1 VTNTTASPSKS
12 LTLRG
17 LLAVVALIWLGAA
30 GYAVSPIG
38 RDDTDPGQWGA
49 RSGLMPYTDAATGC
63 QYLRAGF
70 GGITP
75 RLTAKGEHMGCKTGG
90 PQ

>member
-1 VTNTTASPSKS
+1 MTHTEASPRKS
-12 LTLRG
+12 LTFRG
-17 LLAVVALIWLGAA
+17 LLAVVALAWI
-30 GYAVSPIG
+30 YAVSPIG

-49 RSGLMPYTDAATGC
+49 RSGLMPHTDAATGC